1 MIRHFDQERILNE
14 DSFYRRNLINCLSG
28 YKSLNLIGT
37 QNAKKITNLAPFSQI
52 FHVGANPPM
61 VGILFR
67 PHTVKRDTLENILET
82 QFFTLNHV
90 TPDFCKQAHWTSARW
105 EGSEF
110 EKTGLAGVYLNEFP
124 APFVEQS
131 PLKIGCKL
139 VETQTLKVNQTV
151 LLIGSIEHIFVEEKG
166 LREDGS
172 LDLNILDSVTVSG
185 LDEYHKAEKIAR
197 FAYAKPNQD
206 LTEI

>member
-1 MIRHFDQERILNE
+1 MTKHFSHDKILNA

-37 QNAKKITNLAPFSQI
+37 QSKEGLTNLAPFSQI

-82 QFFTLNHV
+82 KYFTLNHV
-90 TPDFCKQAHWTSARW
+90 TPEFCREAHWTSARW

-110 EKTGLAGVYLNEFP
+110 EKTGLASEVIEDFH
-124 APFVEQS
+124 APFVKLS
-131 PLKIGCKL
+131 PLKVGCKM
-139 VETQTLKVNQTV
+139 VEVQTLKINKTV
-151 LLIGSIEHIFVEEKG
+151 LIIGSIEHVFVDEKG
-166 LREDGS
+166 LRNDGS
-172 LDLNILDSVTVSG
+172 LDLNILNSVTVSG
-185 LDEYHKAEKIAR
+185 LDEYHTGKKIAR
-197 FAYAKPNQD
+197 YSYAKPNQE
-206 LTEI
+206 LEEI